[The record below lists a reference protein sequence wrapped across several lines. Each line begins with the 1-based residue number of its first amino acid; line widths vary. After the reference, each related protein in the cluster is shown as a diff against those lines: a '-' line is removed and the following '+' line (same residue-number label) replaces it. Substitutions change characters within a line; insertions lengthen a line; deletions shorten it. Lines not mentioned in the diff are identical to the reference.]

1 MDTNPIK
8 YKDLIL
14 PDDSI
19 ETLIK
24 QLDEANEAYNNI
36 SNSIKSEA
44 QRISSAMKIVSGATE
59 EGRAATR
66 GYSESAQKLLKAERD
81 LAFARSE
88 TAQKI
93 AELNAM
99 KKDEQRITQLTI
111 QLNRSQEGSYEALS
125 AQYSLNKIRLNAMS
139 QAERENTS
147 VGRKLEEETA
157 AIYER
162 MNDLQK
168 ATGKY
173 TLQVGNYEL
182 ATKNLTQELRQM
194 QQELAAMEAAGLRG
208 SDAYNELAQRAGSLK
223 DNITDARNEIKRMS
237 SDTMLL
243 DNAVDIVSSASA
255 AWQVYQGAVNAFG
268 IESKEA
274 MQAMAK
280 LQGII
285 AVTNGLQ
292 KLHAQFT
299 NNSTATY
306 KAFHAILRLVGLEE
320 KVVATNTAAATTAEV
335 ASTTA
340 TNTLTAANTAEAASI
355 TAVNVG
361 LKSMRAALISTGI
374 GAFIVAIGALI
385 AYWDDLK
392 EMLFGMSE
400 AEKAAIE
407 TQKILNDT
415 VVESYKAYGKAE
427 AEMALYKERV
437 EQFNGTKEQ
446 EKKLVDELNDKYG
459 DALGKYET
467 LDDWKERLALSGE
480 AYCKVM
486 MKEAEMTAL
495 LTAYQDAYIAKI
507 ELKNKYESG
516 GYSAWYRTARGE
528 KKLYED
534 EKKVLDERINTYKTK
549 MGEVQKEQSE
559 LSRIFDINLG
569 DTAKPTTST
578 TKTPKTPRTR
588 KDTRA
593 SDEQKQQDQL
603 LAIQRK
609 SNELRISLIE
619 DDFSRETATINE
631 KYAQQIEDLRKRGE
645 ENVALRGAIN
655 DQIALLEEKRTND
668 LANLYQKY
676 ADKAVAEQKRIEAE
690 KKKAAEDAYKTQAD
704 AINKEAQ
711 LQQLVIGNMNVNDK
725 KKEELSLQAERDR
738 LQKIYDLNV
747 KAGKDLTSLEMQTL
761 QEQIKKTDQAI
772 TKAKKPQDVYD
783 LLGLNLDDNQKEAIS
798 QSFDFAIEQLN
809 SYLDSWVKAAEKKVE
824 LANQEVDS
832 AQKALDAEREARA
845 NGYASNVEYAQ
856 KELDMAKQN
865 QQKALREQERAQKA
879 QQALQTV
886 QQATNLVTA
895 SALIWSQLGFPW
907 AIPAIA
913 VMWGSFAAAK
923 IKAAQMSKAGS
934 EEYGE
939 GTVELLQGGSHQSG
953 NDIDLGRKKDGTRRR
968 AEGGEFF
975 AVINKRNS
983 RKYRTI
989 IPDVIHSLNA
999 GTFEDKY
1006 SLAYQGGQDLQLTE
1020 SPAVNLGTLESD
1032 VNAIREQGERKTY
1045 TDGRGTH
1052 IIYRNLH
1059 RVILN

>member
-36 SNSIKSEA
+36 GNSIKAEA
-44 QRISSAMKIVSGATE
+44 QRISSAMRTVSGATE
-59 EGRAATR
+59 EGREATR
-66 GYSESAQKLLKAERD
+66 GYSDEAKKLLKAERD

-88 TAQKI
+88 TAQRI

-99 KKDEQRITQLTI
+99 KKDEQRITKLTI
-111 QLNRSQEGSYEALS
+111 QLNRASEGSYEALS
-125 AQYSLNKIRLNAMS
+125 AQYSLNKIRLNAMTQS
-139 QAERENTS
+139 ERENTE
-147 VGRKLEEETA
+147 VGRKLEQETA
-157 AIYER
+157 AIYEK
-162 MNDLQK
+162 MNNLQK

-182 ATKNLTQELRQM
+182 ATKNLTKELREM
-194 QQELAAMEAAGLRG
+194 QQELASMEAAGLRG
-208 SDAYNELAQRAGSLK
+208 SDAYNELAQRAGELK
-223 DNITDARNEIKRMS
+223 DHITDARNEINRLS
-237 SDTMLL
+237 SDTQLL

-285 AVTNGLQ
+285 AVTSGLQ

-320 KVVATNTAAATTAEV
+320 KVVASNTIAATTAQAANTV
-335 ASTTA
+335 A
-340 TNTLTAANTAEAASI
+340 TNAQTAANTAEAASI

-361 LKSMRAALISTGI
+361 LKAMRAALISTGI
-374 GAFIVAIGALI
+374 GAFVVAIGALV
-385 AYWDDLK
+385 AYWDDLR
-392 EMLFGMSE
+392 EMMFGLSE
-400 AEKAAIE
+400 AEKEAIK
-407 TQKILNDT
+407 TQNILNETT
-415 VVESYKAYGKAE
+415 VAGYKNYAKIAAE
-427 AEMALYKERV
+427 IDYYRERL
-437 EQFNGTKEQ
+437 ENFNGTKRDEVR
-446 EKKLVDELNDKYG
+446 LVEELNEKYG
-459 DALGKYET
+459 EALGKYET
-467 LDDWKERLALSGE
+467 LEGWKERLALSGD
-480 AYCKVM
+480 AYCLVM
-486 MKEAEMTAL
+486 QKEAELTSL
-495 LTAYQDAYIAKI
+495 LTAYQDSYIAKLD
-507 ELKNKYESG
+507 LKQKYESG
-516 GYSAWYRTARGE
+516 EFKAWYRTKAGE
-528 KKLYED
+528 KKVYQDQNKILD
-534 EKKVLDERINTYKTK
+534 DRIKKIKENIRLVT
-549 MGEVQKEQSE
+549 KEQSE
-559 LSRIFDINLG
+559 LKRIFDIDAG
-569 DTAKPTTST
+569 TTTST
-578 TKTPKTPRTR
+578 KPKTPK
-588 KDTRA
+588 DTT
-593 SDEQKQQDQL
+593 EKNEKKLQETL
-603 LAIQRK
+603 LSIRRK
-609 SNELRISLIE
+609 SNELKIKLIE
-619 DDFSRETATINE
+619 DDFSRESTLINL
-631 KYAQQIEDLRKRGE
+631 KYRQQIEDLQKQGE
-645 ENVALRGAIN
+645 ENIELRKAIN
-655 DQIALLEEKRTND
+655 DQIKLLEENRVND
-668 LANLYQKY
+668 LANLYEKY
-676 ADKAVAEQKRIEAE
+676 AKKAQDEEKKLQED
-690 KKKAAEDAYKTQAD
+690 KKKAAEAAYKTQVD
-704 AINKEAQ
+704 AINKETQ
-711 LQQLVIGNMNVNDK
+711 LQQLLISNMSVNDK
-725 KKEELSLQAERDR
+725 RKEELSLQAERDR

-761 QEQIKKTDQAI
+761 SEQIKKADQAI
-772 TKAKKPQDVYD
+772 KKSKKPQDVYD
-783 LLGLNLDDNQKEAIS
+783 LLGLNLDDEQKQAIS
-798 QSFDFAIEQLN
+798 QSFDFATEQLN

-824 LANQEVDS
+824 LANKEVES

-856 KELDMAKQN
+856 KELDMAKKN
-865 QQKALREQERAQKA
+865 QDKALREQERAQKA
-879 QQALQTV
+879 QQQLATV
-886 QQATNLVTA
+886 QQATNLITA

-913 VMWGSFAAAK
+913 IMWGSFAAAK
-923 IKAAQMSKAGS
+923 IKAAQVTKAGS

-983 RKYRTI
+983 RKYRTV
-989 IPDVIHSLNA
+989 IPDVIHALNA

-1006 SLAYQGGQDLQLTE
+1006 SLAYKGGQDIQLNE
-1020 SPAVNLGTLESD
+1020 SPSVNLSSLESD

-1052 IIYRNLH
+1052 IVYRNLH